1 MCINCHVHFD
11 NFYYTADDP
20 DSISVSFAE
29 PSFPDA
35 LDGGKYARCY
45 SMEQAITYI
54 PQKWPLSLIVN
65 CIGMLLLNFNNL
77 RLTTIHIIT
86 VWNTNRLN

>member
-1 MCINCHVHFD
+1 M
-11 NFYYTADDP
+11 
-20 DSISVSFAE
+20 SVGFAE
-29 PSFPDA
+29 PSFIAQWDR
-35 LDGGKYARCY
+35 GKYARCY

-54 PQKWPLSLIVN
+54 TQKRPLSLIVN
-65 CIGMLLLNFNNL
+65 CVGMLLLNFNNL